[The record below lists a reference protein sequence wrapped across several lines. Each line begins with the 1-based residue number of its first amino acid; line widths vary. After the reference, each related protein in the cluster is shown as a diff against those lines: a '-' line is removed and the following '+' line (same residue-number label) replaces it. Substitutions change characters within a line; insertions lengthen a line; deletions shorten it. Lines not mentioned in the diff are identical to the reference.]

1 MKAPTPFND
10 VELRFLT
17 SEDRPLG
24 RVATVGADGTPHV
37 VPSGWTFNEQLG
49 TVDVT
54 GRDVEKTK
62 KFRDVARTG
71 RAALVVDGVAPV
83 PGWSPWAIEV
93 RGAAEAVSG
102 PPALIRIKPERVV
115 SWGLEQVLDL
125 P

>member
-17 SEDRPLG
+17 SDDRPLG

-93 RGAAEAVSG
+93 RGVAEAVPG
-102 PPALIRIKPERVV
+102 PPALIRNKPERVV
-115 SWGLEQVLDL
+115 SWGLEQG
-125 P
+125 

>member
-17 SEDRPLG
+17 SDDRPLG

-54 GRDVEKTK
+54 GRDVE
-62 KFRDVARTG
+62 RPRSSGMWPALGG
-71 RAALVVDGVAPV
+71 RPS
-83 PGWSPWAIEV
+83 WSTA
-93 RGAAEAVSG
+93 S
-102 PPALIRIKPERVV
+102 PPAPGGARGR
-115 SWGLEQVLDL
+115 SR
-125 P
+125 